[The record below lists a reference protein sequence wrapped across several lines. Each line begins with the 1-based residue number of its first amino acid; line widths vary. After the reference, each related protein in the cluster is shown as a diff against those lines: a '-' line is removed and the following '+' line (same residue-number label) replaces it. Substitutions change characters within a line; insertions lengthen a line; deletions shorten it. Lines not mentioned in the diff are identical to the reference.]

1 MADLSLTYGGDLGF
15 SASGDLALATRD
27 TLTRQRVLR
36 RLLTTPGDYLWSL
49 SYGAGLGQYVG
60 AAGGQTLVGSV
71 ATAQM
76 RLESRVAAQPAPTVD
91 VTTNPGSGLVLTI
104 RYADASGG
112 GSAALTLPV
121 SSSAQ
126 TAP

>member
-15 SASGDLALATRD
+15 SASGDLALATQE

-36 RLLTTPGDYLWSL
+36 RLLTNPGDYFWHL

-60 AAGGQTLVGSV
+60 AAGGQTLVGAV

-76 RLESRVAAQPAPTVD
+76 RLESRIARQPAPSVNVAPNAGT
-91 VTTNPGSGLVLTI
+91 GLVLTI
-104 RYADASGG
+104 RYADATTGG
-112 GSAALTLPV
+112 PAALTVPV
-121 SSSAQ
+121 SSS
-126 TAP
+126 TSNAP